1 MGFLSDL
8 LKRGKKTS
16 SERHDAIVTSKN
28 VEVGKCLIKEDLLEF
43 GDDGCIT
50 YPDGIILK
58 TIDEDA
64 YNNYEFSDIIASLGY
79 KQGELYEDYY
89 CDDKSDEMFGF
100 IPEETDLITFSEL
113 FTDKLVLVLRHDRK
127 VMSRKELDQLKTKM
141 KNNAHPVWGLS
152 RHDLLLKIGY
162 AIEDSENKPISR
174 QFIERIFNKNSDKN
188 IIEAGKFHFEFSN
201 DILCA
206 CSYDGYD
213 VQIFIKDYG
222 IAYSEIDDYFE
233 YANKSYKSAETMKKI
248 IHYQSYCA
256 NIIDDDIMAS
266 KMSCKKFAYDDDGFC
281 INFIAMAAYYK
292 QCDVDQDMF
301 IKSTDGQ
308 YEIISKETH
317 NGITITKI
325 RAYRETFTFTNGHTM
340 PEGFANNPV
349 NQSLTSYSTGDNRNG
364 YVYVMINSSFND
376 MVKIGKTTKD
386 PNERAK
392 ELSSATGVPT
402 PFVVVFYKEF
412 ANCDIAENQI
422 HKFLEDAGCRVNDNR
437 EFFRVPVKEAIEV
450 VQLFYDKEKIE
461 QPIAASQE
469 ELSEVETSCLY
480 GRWEAKR
487 INFDGTWYDVPKDR
501 FEEFGRI
508 LILNENG
515 TFEENSGSNENHIGT
530 YEIIGRDVHT
540 YLTDGKYIIYHI
552 NSVDSHFADMT
563 LIILDYRVQIEFER

>member
-43 GDDGCIT
+43 DDDGCIT

-100 IPEETDLITFSEL
+100 IPEETDLIAFSEL

-174 QFIERIFNKNSDKN
+174 QFIERIFNNYSDNN
-188 IIEAGKFHFEFSN
+188 IIEAGKYHFEFSN
-201 DILCA
+201 DNLCA

-213 VQIFIKDYG
+213 VMILASDPGLNYD
-222 IAYSEIDDYFE
+222 EIGDYFKF
-233 YANKSYKSAETMKKI
+233 ANKSHRFDDTMKKI
-248 IHYQSYCA
+248 IHYQYYCV
-256 NIIDDDIMAS
+256 NKIDDDIL
-266 KMSCKKFAYDDDGFC
+266 MSDISRKKFSYDEDAFC
-281 INFIAMAAYYK
+281 LNYIAMAAYYK
-292 QCDVDQDMF
+292 QCDVEQDMF
-301 IKSTDGQ
+301 ILSTDGQ
-308 YEIISKETH
+308 YEIISKKTF
-317 NGITITKI
+317 NGVTTTKI
-325 RAYRETFTFTNGHTM
+325 RAYRETFTFVNGHSM
-340 PEGFANNPV
+340 PELISNKQ
-349 NQSLTSYSTGDNRNG
+349 QSLLSAEEQINDTTSG
-364 YVYVMINSSFND
+364 YVYVMINSSID
-376 MVKIGKTTKD
+376 GLVKIGKTTRD

-412 ANCDIAENQI
+412 ADCDMAESQI
-422 HKFLEDAGCRVNDNR
+422 HQFLEDAGCRISDNR
-437 EFFRVPVKEAIEV
+437 EFFRVPVKEAIDV
-450 VQLFYDKEKIE
+450 VQLFYDKERILH
-461 QPIAASQE
+461 PIASSQK
-469 ELSEVETSCLY
+469 ELSEEEASSLIGVWKSIRMKLDDSWIDVSK
-480 GRWEAKR
+480 GRFA
-487 INFDGTWYDVPKDR
+487 
-501 FEEFGRI
+501 EFGRTVI
-508 LILNENG
+508 FNSNG
-515 TFEENSGSNENHIGT
+515 TFEERSAGSDHIGT
-530 YEIIGRDVHT
+530 YKIFGRDIHT
-540 YLTDGKYIIYHI
+540 YLQDGKYIIYHI
-552 NSVDSHFADMT
+552 NSANSRFADMT
-563 LIILDYRVQIEFER
+563 LVILDNQVQIEFEK

>member
-1 MGFLSDL
+1 MGFLSDF

-16 SERHDAIVTSKN
+16 SERNDAKVISKSH
-28 VEVGKCLIKEDLLEF
+28 EVGDCLIKEDSLEF
-43 GDDGCIT
+43 DEDGCIT
-50 YPDGIILK
+50 YPDGTILK

-64 YNNYEFSDIIASLGY
+64 YNNHEFSDILSSLGY
-79 KQGELYEDYY
+79 KQGELYADYY
-89 CDDKSDEMFGF
+89 CDEKSEKMFS
-100 IPEETDLITFSEL
+100 IAPEETDIIAFSEL
-113 FTDKLVLVLRHDRK
+113 FTDKLVLILRHDRK
-127 VMSRKELDQLKTKM
+127 VMSGKELNQLKAKM
-141 KNNAHPVWGLS
+141 KNNQHPVWELR
-152 RHDLLLKIGY
+152 RHELLLSIGF
-162 AIEDSENKPISR
+162 AIEDRENSPISR
-174 QFIERIFNKNSDKN
+174 QFIERIFNKNSDN
-188 IIEAGKFHFEFSN
+188 NVLEAGKFHFEFSN

-213 VQIFIKDYG
+213 VLIFIKDYG
-222 IAYSEIDDYFE
+222 ITYSEIDDYFE

-256 NIIDDDIMAS
+256 NVIDDDIMAS

-308 YEIISKETH
+308 YEIISKETY
-317 NGITITKI
+317 NGLTITKI
-325 RAYRETFTFTNGHTM
+325 RAYRETFTFTNGHSM
-340 PEGFANNPV
+340 AGGYVSNPV
-349 NQSLTSYSTGDNRNG
+349 NQSSTSFSSGNNRNG

-376 MVKIGKTTKD
+376 VVKIGKTTKD

-402 PFVVVFYKEF
+402 PFIVIFYKEF
-412 ANCDIAENQI
+412 ANCDIAENLI

-461 QPIAASQE
+461 QPIAPSQE
-469 ELSEVETSCLY
+469 RLSEAETSYLY
-480 GRWEAKR
+480 GRWKSKR
-487 INFDGTWYDVPKDR
+487 INFDGTWFDVPKDC

-515 TFEENSGSNENHIGT
+515 TFEEDSGGNDIHIGT

-552 NSVDSHFADMT
+552 NSVDSHFADIT
-563 LIILDYRVQIEFER
+563 LIILDHRVQIEFER